1 MFINTIIESTG
12 SYLPTDKIDNKYFL
26 DHKFLDTAGKRIQK
40 GNAEIIQKLEEI
52 TQIEERRYEPRLNTA
67 EMASKAAE
75 AALQNS
81 SVAKED
87 LGGIIVAHNFGD
99 VQKNE
104 TQGHMIPNLAAKV
117 KNTLGIKNSGC
128 FAFDVLFGCPGWLLA
143 LDQAHQYIQNS
154 TAKSVLVIGVESLSR
169 VVDPNDIDAMLF
181 GDGAGAAVI
190 KAEESNQ
197 KRGILGYS
205 GYSDCI
211 DEIDFLK
218 MDKPR
223 NGEGDQLYVRMTG
236 RSVFKYAVNRLP
248 QLITE
253 CMNSLS
259 ISIKDISTFI
269 FHQANGK
276 MLDAIGAGLS
286 EMNGGGCIKDKTPL
300 TLNKLGNTSV
310 ATIPTLL
317 DLILRDKMDE
327 FKFQKDQKVVMASVG
342 AGMHANCM
350 VYQF

>member
-1 MFINTIIESTG
+1 
-12 SYLPTDKIDNKYFL
+12 
-26 DHKFLDTAGKRIQK
+26 
-40 GNAEIIQKLEEI
+40 
-52 TQIEERRYEPRLNTA
+52 
-67 EMASKAAE
+67 
-75 AALQNS
+75 
-81 SVAKED
+81 
-87 LGGIIVAHNFGD
+87 
-99 VQKNE
+99 
-104 TQGHMIPNLAAKV
+104 
-117 KNTLGIKNSGC
+117 
-128 FAFDVLFGCPGWLLA
+128 
-143 LDQAHQYIQNS
+143 
-154 TAKSVLVIGVESLSR
+154 
-169 VVDPNDIDAMLF
+169 MLF
-181 GDGAGAAVI
+181 GDGAGASVVT
-190 KAEESNQ
+190 AEEYEE
-197 KRGILGYS
+197 KRGVLGYS
-205 GYSDCI
+205 GYSDCME
-211 DEIDFLK
+211 EIDFLK

-223 NGEGDQLYVRMTG
+223 SGEGEQLYVRMTG

-259 ISIKDISTFI
+259 ISIKDIKAFI

-286 EMNGGGCIKDKTPL
+286 EMNGGGCIKVKTPL